1 MEYYYYLII
10 IVLIHIIFRFYIIKT
25 YKFWAYQPVFHYYN
39 LLYWIYPTGVINK
52 ELPESN
58 KFCNFINIT
67 SKDFFD
73 YSENEIKEIVSL
85 LRNHYNRN
93 EEANYLPTINY
104 FKTFFTGHTLK
115 CFISVYNNNNYILDR
130 NNDIINNN
138 KIIGVITGKPINISI
153 KNIPK
158 FKAYYVDFLCVHREH
173 RSKNIAPQL
182 IQTYEYTQRHS
193 IIESQVSLFK
203 REGILTGIV
212 PLIIYKTYMFYT
224 KHILAEPIITDNI
237 INQPIIIV
245 INDNNYNTLI
255 DYVDNNQTIFDCII
269 TIDKTNLLALIKSN
283 IYIIY
288 GLLQDKKLVACYF
301 YKTNNITY
309 TIDIQSCESKSID
322 LLASIYNCSDQT
334 FIFGFILSL
343 NKYIK
348 DYTKISKN
356 SIDFINVENISC
368 NNRITYY
375 LLNKSIKP
383 KIITPMAYFF
393 YNFVKKPLISDK
405 ILIIV

>member
-10 IVLIHIIFRFYIIKT
+10 FLLIYIIFRFYIIKT

-39 LLYWIYPTGVINK
+39 LLYWIYKTGVINT

-67 SKDFFD
+67 NKDFFD
-73 YSENEIKEIVSL
+73 YSDNEIKEIVKL

-115 CFISVYNNNNYILDR
+115 CFISVYNNNNYILDG
-130 NNDIINNN
+130 NNAIINNN

-158 FKAYYVDFLCVHREH
+158 FKAYYVDFLCVHQEH

-203 REGILTGIV
+203 REGKLTGIV
-212 PLIIYKTYMFYT
+212 PLTIYKTYMFET
-224 KHILAEPIITDNI
+224 KHILSEPIIADNRM
-237 INQPIIIV
+237 NQPIIII
-245 INDNNYNTLI
+245 INDNNYNTFI
-255 DYVDNNQTIFDCII
+255 DYVNNNQTIFDCII
-269 TIDKTNLLALIKSN
+269 AVDKTNLLALIKSN

-288 GLLQDKKLVACYF
+288 GLLQDNKLVACYF
-301 YKTNNITY
+301 YKTNCITY
-309 TIDIQSCESKSID
+309 TIDNPSVCKSID
-322 LLASIYNCSDQT
+322 LIASISNCSEQT
-334 FIFGFILSL
+334 FIVGFILSL
-343 NKYIK
+343 NKYMK
-348 DYTKISKN
+348 DSTKISKD
-356 SIDFINVENISC
+356 SINFINIENISN
-368 NNRITYY
+368 NNRITHY
-375 LLNKSIKP
+375 LLNKSVKA

-405 ILIIV
+405 ILIII